1 MVSTPQKTIEELRLK
16 INELNEPERG
26 ILNSITNLI
35 IELFEKLE
43 TPKLAETL
51 KEESL
56 IEFLKKKGLKTHTDR
71 VVGMAYYL
79 DKYKGVDPFNV
90 KDIEEIYEEARI
102 QPPKNLSDIVAKQA
116 KRGLF
121 IEAKEKKDGLKA
133 WRISA
138 AGIEYIESLLEE

>member
-102 QPPKNLSDIVAKQA
+102 QPPKNLSDIAVSYTH
-116 KRGLF
+116 LT
-121 IEAKEKKDGLKA
+121 LPTKA
-133 WRISA
+133 
-138 AGIEYIESLLEE
+138 

>member
-1 MVSTPQKTIEELRLK
+1 MASIPQKIEELRLK
-16 INELNEPERG
+16 INELDEPERS

-51 KEESL
+51 ERESL

-90 KDIEEIYEEARI
+90 KDIEEMYEEARI

-138 AGIEYIESLLEE
+138 LGIEYIESLLEE